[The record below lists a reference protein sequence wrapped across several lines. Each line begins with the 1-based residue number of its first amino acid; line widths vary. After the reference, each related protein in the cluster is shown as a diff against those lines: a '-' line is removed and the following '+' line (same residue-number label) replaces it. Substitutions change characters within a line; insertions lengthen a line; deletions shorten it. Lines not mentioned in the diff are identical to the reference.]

1 MATQEQK
8 EKLVEILKFTSCTY
22 TISISGYGREHVV
35 GCIPNQSSIKY
46 LKDNNIQWEH
56 ALFMDLDEWVD
67 DGHKLPDHPL
77 IDDDGVYARDW
88 SELDDI
94 CRCWGAERGVYTYI
108 SIDDEN
114 GDPVIEFSTDYETLT
129 NLGVSYESESEV
141 DIDNVEK
148 AQQYRKKGR
157 WIAEVC
163 NFEEGTF
170 FVGDI
175 ELTQPFDITKLLV
188 YASTINESP
197 DIINGV
203 SYDNNPIGY
212 LDNNI
217 INNSIESNLIDLEE
231 WT

>member
-1 MATQEQK
+1 MATNAEI
-8 EKLVEILKFTSCTY
+8 EKLVEILKFTPCTY
-22 TISISGYGREHVV
+22 TISVSGYGREHVV
-35 GCIPNQSSIKY
+35 GYVPNQSSIKY

-56 ALFMDLDEWVD
+56 ALFMDLDEWVE

-77 IDDDGVYARDW
+77 IDEDGVYARDW

-129 NLGVSYESESEV
+129 NLGVIYELESEI

-203 SYDNNPIGY
+203 SYDNNPIDY

-217 INNSIESNLIDLEE
+217 ISNSIESNLIDLEE
-231 WT
+231 WI

>member
-1 MATQEQK
+1 MATNAEI
-8 EKLVEILKFTSCTY
+8 EKLVEILKFTPCTY
-22 TISISGYGREHVV
+22 TISVSGYGREHVV
-35 GCIPNQSSIKY
+35 GYVPNQSSIKY

-56 ALFMDLDEWVD
+56 ALFMDLDDWVE

-77 IDDDGVYARDW
+77 IDEDDVYARDW

-94 CRCWGAERGVYTYI
+94 YRCWGAEQGVYTYI

-203 SYDNNPIGY
+203 IYDNNPIDY

-231 WT
+231 WI